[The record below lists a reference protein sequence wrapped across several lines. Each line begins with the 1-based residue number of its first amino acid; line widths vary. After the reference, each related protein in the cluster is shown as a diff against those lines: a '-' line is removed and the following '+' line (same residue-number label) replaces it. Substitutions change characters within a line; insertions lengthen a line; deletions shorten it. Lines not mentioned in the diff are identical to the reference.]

1 MANEAKEQIARL
13 SAKFDEIKRRKFPGA
28 DAITLAIRQ
37 KEEGPIDQV
46 IRQLG
51 IVPPASDAGKAK
63 LSALLA
69 DLQTK
74 LTQTN
79 AAATE
84 PEFLNKLRQAA
95 DVARE
100 YMKA

>member
-13 SAKFDEIKRRKFPGA
+13 SATFDEIKKRKFPGA
-28 DAITLAIRQ
+28 DAISGAIRQ
-37 KEEGPIDQV
+37 KDEGPIDQV

-51 IVPPASDAGKAK
+51 IVPPSSDAGKAK

-69 DLQTK
+69 DLQSK
-74 LTQTN
+74 LTKTN

-84 PEFLNKLRQAA
+84 PEFLTKLREAA

-100 YMKA
+100 YLKP